1 MRLAW
6 FRELPPAPSTLTDES
21 APCLHEL
28 GHTHEIDVYTAG
40 NAHDFVWMHHRRPY
54 DLCIYEFPQ
63 AHLRSFMHAYVVHYP
78 GLISMPGERPRG
90 FGSAAAAPVPRPRA
104 ATDGP
109 ARLGLIGK
117 RASAP
122 VARAVARARDLGAR
136 LDLVEDETPLADCD
150 IALALAWPSGGESLG
165 PALAAMAAA
174 RPVVVYEVEA
184 TAGWPALDP
193 QTWRPR
199 GPGTERPVV
208 VSIDVRD
215 EEHSLLL
222 AIRRLADDATLRA
235 QLGADARAWWEQH
248 GTIEG
253 AAREWERLIAAAVAA
268 PQAPPATPSDGTAHL
283 RTILDRFGLSAGW

>member
-6 FRELPPAPSTLTDES
+6 FRELPLAPFAPDDETAS
-21 APCLHEL
+21 CLHEL
-28 GHTHEIDVYTAG
+28 GHTHEIDVYTESSAF
-40 NAHDFVWMHHRRPY
+40 DFVWRQHHRRY

-63 AHLRSFMHAYVVHYP
+63 AHLRSFMHAYAVHYP
-78 GLISMPGERPRG
+78 GLVSMPGERPRG
-90 FGSAAAAPVPRPRA
+90 FGSSAAVPALRPHV
-104 ATDGP
+104 TPDGP
-109 ARLGLIGK
+109 ARVGLVGR

-136 LDLVEDETPLADCD
+136 LDLLEDQPPPTDCD
-150 IALALAWPSGGESLG
+150 IVLALAWPSGGESLA
-165 PALAAMAAA
+165 PALAAMAAG

-235 QLGADARAWWEQH
+235 QLGANARAWWEQH

-253 AAREWERLIAAAVAA
+253 AAREWERLIVAAMAA
-268 PQAPPATPSDGTAHL
+268 PQSPPATPADGTAHL
-283 RTILDRFGLSAGW
+283 RTVLERFGLSARW